1 MEALACSDGL
11 VLAQQT
17 GVQKLWLETDCKEL
31 VNLWNAGDNQRS
43 TVAELLGEI
52 RELSMG
58 FQDFKFSFIS
68 RDCNRVAHVL
78 AKQVTGDAPSGWWHE
93 GPACIV
99 NLMIADCNPGSN

>member
-1 MEALACSDGL
+1 
-11 VLAQQT
+11 
-17 GVQKLWLETDCKEL
+17 
-31 VNLWNAGDNQRS
+31 
-43 TVAELLGEI
+43 
-52 RELSMG
+52 MG